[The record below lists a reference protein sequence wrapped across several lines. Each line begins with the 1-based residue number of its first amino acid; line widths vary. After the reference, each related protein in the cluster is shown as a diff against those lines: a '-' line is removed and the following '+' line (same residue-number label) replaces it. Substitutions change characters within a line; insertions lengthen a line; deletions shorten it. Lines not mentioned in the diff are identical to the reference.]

1 MIGDVSSC
9 RAAWVKG
16 LEFTPTP
23 QVATLTQHPTLSSRL
38 GEEQGVSLRWGRMA
52 PFTSTQHAGVVRVGE
67 PWFPVH
73 SRPDFVAHQVHHV
86 AQMNVLKNT
95 VRRCF
100 LAASL
105 LAVCYVL
112 APGALVMASSS
123 SEEALRARV
132 EQCYSALQQGDW
144 RKVEK
149 YLTKGSREIF
159 RDQTKRPPL
168 GYRIQSIK
176 LEPDGRTASVVVLV
190 PLVTAAMPKPMPIP
204 KTTLWRLVS
213 GAWYMDLLP
222 SPDPSAQEW
231 LFGTAAVTT
240 PQGRSPS
247 LVSQDLKFDS
257 TWVSVGVI
265 EDSKPRVARFT
276 FTNVSTHAVT
286 LSEFQLGCDCLRLK
300 TEQKEYQPGQT
311 ATLEFEF
318 DPSRFGVHTEESF
331 NQGVMIKTEPGGAYV
346 KLTIAALVAPA
357 PKPPAKP

>member
-86 AQMNVLKNT
+86 AQMSVLKNT

-318 DPSRFGVHTEESF
+318 DPSRFGVDTEESF

>member
-1 MIGDVSSC
+1 
-9 RAAWVKG
+9 
-16 LEFTPTP
+16 
-23 QVATLTQHPTLSSRL
+23 
-38 GEEQGVSLRWGRMA
+38 MA